1 MRQPLLGVLG
11 GMGPLA
17 TAHFYRTLVE
27 LTPAALDQDHLPV
40 VIWADPSVPDRTR
53 ALVGHGP
60 SPLPS
65 LLKGL
70 RHLERAGASLIVIP
84 CNTAHAYLGALRAA
98 ADVEILDMPSQVLA
112 QAEPYARRTGR
123 IGLLATRGT
132 RYAGVYEQA
141 ARTRGVTI
149 HNVSQATQTNIV
161 DRAIAAV
168 KSGSDLAAARRAVA
182 LAARELVREGV
193 EVVVAGCTEIPLIAS
208 QAREF
213 VPVVDSTA
221 SLARA
226 AIDAMNRQLALARTG
241 HRRGAP
247 LSGAVDQRHPGPD
260 GAVGELVADGDQSQ

>member
-70 RHLERAGASLIVIP
+70 RHLECAGASLIVIP

-112 QAEPYARRTGR
+112 QAEPLARRTGR

-149 HNVSQATQTNIV
+149 HNVSQATQTDIV

-168 KSGSDLAAARRAVA
+168 NQAAILRRPGVPSPSPRGSSCGKASRSWWRAARRS
-182 LAARELVREGV
+182 RSSPRR
-193 EVVVAGCTEIPLIAS
+193 PAS
-208 QAREF
+208 SC
-213 VPVVDSTA
+213 PSST
-221 SLARA
+221 
-226 AIDAMNRQLALARTG
+226 
-241 HRRGAP
+241 RR
-247 LSGAVDQRHPGPD
+247 SVWPGPP
-260 GAVGELVADGDQSQ
+260 STR